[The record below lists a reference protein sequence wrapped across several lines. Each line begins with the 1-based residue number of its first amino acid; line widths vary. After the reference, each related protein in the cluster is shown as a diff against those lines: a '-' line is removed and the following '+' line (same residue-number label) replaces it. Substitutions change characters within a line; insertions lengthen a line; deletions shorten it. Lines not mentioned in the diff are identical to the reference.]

1 MKHGC
6 AARCHRCN
14 MRRALPRSWSSYV
27 RTPRCRA
34 CGRELRVD
42 NYRNKVEAPAW
53 RKATCYG
60 CGGMYPFPHR
70 RGSKFCAHNPEFEL
84 VAGEHH
90 HFNRAERFEPIP
102 F

>member
-42 NYRNKVEAPAW
+42 LAAAYRLVAA
-53 RKATCYG
+53 YG
-60 CGGMYPFPHR
+60 W
-70 RGSKFCAHNPEFEL
+70 SDL
-84 VAGEHH
+84 VFTHISARVSGAAGEHTGE
-90 HFNRAERFEPIP
+90 FLINPYGFMFE
-102 F
+102 